1 MKIKIILLLTLL
13 LPISLS
19 AADPP
24 EEARP
29 ANWAQPV
36 EMKGVPNL
44 HKVSDVLYRS
54 AQPTAEGMKNLKKLI
69 YQYKFLKLELDD
81 RKDEH
86 SELATE
92 FESLFSDIIP
102 QKDFNEEEI
111 VKEALSKENVE
122 KQPQPEIDD
131 KVKKIYKD
139 VAKKLHPDKG
149 GDENTFKE
157 LNDRYKANDL
167 LGVVELAT
175 ENNVEFD
182 ISEEDEAHLIELCRK
197 NPKMVNYVRQI
208 FPWDIELEIMVE
220 NYQQFNKIINEIK
233 NEFSEKLINVESAI
247 MSEDHIFPH
256 KGFARVVSA
265 CFSLFTTTGNC
276 RIRI

>member
-1 MKIKIILLLTLL
+1 
-13 LPISLS
+13 
-19 AADPP
+19 
-24 EEARP
+24 
-29 ANWAQPV
+29 
-36 EMKGVPNL
+36 
-44 HKVSDVLYRS
+44 
-54 AQPTAEGMKNLKKLI
+54 MKNLKKLI

-86 SELATE
+86 SELSTE

-102 QKDFNEEEI
+102 KQDFNEEEI
-111 VKEALSKENVE
+111 VKETLSKENVE
-122 KQPQPEIDD
+122 KKPQPEIDD

-182 ISEEDEAHLIELCRK
+182 ISEEDEAHLIDTITQMNKKIEHYKTTLA
-197 NPKMVNYVRQI
+197 YVWKYGNQMQRYGVLQTLAQHLGKKI
-208 FPWDIELEIMVE
+208 DIEEL
-220 NYQQFNKIINEIK
+220 NE
-233 NEFSEKLINVESAI
+233 
-247 MSEDHIFPH
+247 D
-256 KGFARVVSA
+256 
-265 CFSLFTTTGNC
+265 
-276 RIRI
+276 IRNMLK